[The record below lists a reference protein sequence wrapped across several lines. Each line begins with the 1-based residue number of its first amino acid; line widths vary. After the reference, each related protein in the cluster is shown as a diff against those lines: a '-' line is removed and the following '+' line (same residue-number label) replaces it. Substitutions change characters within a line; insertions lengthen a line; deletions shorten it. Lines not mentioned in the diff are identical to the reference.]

1 VRSAPAPSCLVLL
14 QSFYSQVNAQQLLST
29 GFKYP
34 VVLQPLATPAATAAA
49 LGLALPPG
57 FSLHSLREGLGGQH
71 SVPVMDV
78 ATQEMWPDMSMDE
91 VREIF
96 YPPPPS
102 LSSQGQGLWLFQHH
116 EQPKAVHRLAVF
128 THD

>member
-1 VRSAPAPSCLVLL
+1 MRSAPAPSCLVLL
-14 QSFYSQVNAQQLLST
+14 QFFYSQVSAQLLLST
-29 GFKYP
+29 GFKCP

-91 VREIF
+91 VREVL
-96 YPPPPS
+96 YPQDPASLPPPS
-102 LSSQGQGLWLFQHH
+102 LSSKGKGLWFCGAG
-116 EQPKAVHRLAVF
+116 EGGWF
-128 THD
+128 DD